1 MCSSDPMKSKNSENI
16 LSYEYR
22 VNAEFKCLRLRI
34 KRLEDL
40 LLGLQALDSGSIK
53 DAVERLNKG

>member
-1 MCSSDPMKSKNSENI
+1 MKSKNSENI

>member
-1 MCSSDPMKSKNSENI
+1 MKSKNSENI

-22 VNAEFKCLRLRI
+22 VNAEFKSLRLRI